1 MSLGVSL
8 CVRLCVCVI
17 IKSRLS
23 NFGRKMA
30 RCECLPSS
38 SCRCCSLSTSSL
50 NSFCFC
56 CFIFFAHLACFSFRF
71 FFSPSPRAFSLSAF
85 PFCHSVLH
93 LVSIG
98 EIFRF
103 YLRSIATTSSLSHF
117 HLCSQFLFE
126 MPSKDAKSPCP
137 CRGLVPAGTKGAK
150 GERVRA
156 AIATTW
162 NASRF
167 DGECRKLNKYCIIN

>member
-1 MSLGVSL
+1 MQERFKKNSAKYAGEVPKYLEHLAVCACVFVSLSVCASLGVSL

-71 FFSPSPRAFSLSAF
+71 FFLPLREPSAYPLFRFVTPSSILSQLARFFAFICAQSPRPLLCLS
-85 PFCHSVLH
+85 
-93 LVSIG
+93 SIYV
-98 EIFRF
+98 RNF
-103 YLRSIATTSSLSHF
+103 YLKCHQRTPNRHVL
-117 HLCSQFLFE
+117 
-126 MPSKDAKSPCP
+126 
-137 CRGLVPAGTKGAK
+137 
-150 GERVRA
+150 A
-156 AIATTW
+156 AA
-162 NASRF
+162 
-167 DGECRKLNKYCIIN
+167 